1 MISLCYSC
9 SDITVADTAW
19 FLRQTS
25 VNIQMAAVL
34 HLNMSC
40 DVTECTRF
48 CWGLQK
54 KKMIQK
60 ARCQGKDCG
69 RASHGSA
76 LAVFP
81 DTSCHVHSE
90 LFPQRA
96 RKEEENK
103 AWRSLFRS
111 TTCPDKPLLT
121 RTHFPKSRHV
131 SHLKNVGGL
140 FFLRIK
146 EAEFPSDMPFA
157 ELKHREFG
165 LVWN

>member
-1 MISLCYSC
+1 MTSICHSC
-9 SDITVADTAW
+9 SDITVPDTAW
-19 FLRQTS
+19 LLRQTS
-25 VNIQMAAVL
+25 VNIQLAAVL
-34 HLNMSC
+34 LLNMSC

-48 CWGLQK
+48 RWGSQK
-54 KKMIQK
+54 KIQK

-69 RASHGSA
+69 RASQGLA

-81 DTSCHVHSE
+81 DTTCHVHSE

-111 TTCPDKPLLT
+111 SSTCPDKPLPT

-131 SHLKNVGGL
+131 SHLKNVGGFFFFL
-140 FFLRIK
+140 FF
-146 EAEFPSDMPFA
+146 F
-157 ELKHREFG
+157 
-165 LVWN
+165 